1 MQSLVLNWITASRS
15 RHAVAGL
22 PGLRRRLI
30 AALMESRI
38 QYGLIGRSLLLAVTM
53 LVGASIALPAI
64 SSPPDPGNPNLVPNP
79 GFLGQSGAT
88 DGAVTGQ
95 PPTTWRGFAV
105 GGGAISLETVPLPAD
120 ELFPGSPPLNAIRL
134 SVTSFGADQAFDHFT
149 HAFSLD
155 TGRFYQPTVWVR
167 SGNADNS
174 NQTVNIGMP
183 LFDADM
189 VYAGR
194 EPANFSVQAG
204 ASWEQVSS
212 PTGATILPGEAF
224 AFLAFRLSDN
234 GGENSVLIAL
244 PEVPG
249 RPVINLAPNPGLSG
263 TGGVTDGN
271 VTGPVPD
278 RWRGFAIGDASLN
291 LTANDLPA
299 DALFP
304 GSPQTRSIRMT
315 VIPSGTSDVGLDF
328 DLNRALLT
336 AGYRHWGEV
345 WIRSGHAGNQD
356 VSVALPLYDEQGVF
370 LGIQPGTFGVTVTP
384 QWELYAGPAFTG
396 AAGQQVNLAFRLSD
410 GGGENSIEIALPRIV
425 GPADGVFADRFQ

>member
-1 MQSLVLNWITASRS
+1 MNVQAPVFSLAK
-15 RHAVAGL
+15 AGRFNFRAL
-22 PGLRRRLI
+22 AAM
-30 AALMESRI
+30 AALA
-38 QYGLIGRSLLLAVTM
+38 LLANIV
-53 LVGASIALPAI
+53 VLPAFA
-64 SSPPDPGNPNLVPNP
+64 STPGQANPNLVPNAEFR
-79 GFLGQSGAT
+79 GLAGAI

-105 GGGAISLETVPLPAD
+105 GGGEISLETVPLSAN

-134 SVTSFGADQAFDHFT
+134 SVTSFGADQGFDHFT

-155 TGRFYQPTVWVR
+155 TGRFYRPAVWVR

-174 NQTVNIGMP
+174 PQTVNIGMP

-189 VYAGR
+189 VYTGR

-212 PTGATILPGEAF
+212 PAGATILPGEAF

-244 PEVPG
+244 PDVPG
-249 RPVINLAPNPGLSG
+249 RPVINLVPNPGLSG
-263 TGGVTDGN
+263 TSGVTDGN

-299 DALFP
+299 GAIYP
-304 GSPQTRSIRMT
+304 GSPPTRSIRMA
-315 VIPSGTSDVGLDF
+315 VAGSAPPEAGLDF
-328 DLNRALLT
+328 ELNQAAL
-336 AGYRHWGEV
+336 ADGYGHWGEI
-345 WIRSGHAGNQD
+345 WIRSGHAGNQGF
-356 VSVALPLYDEQGVF
+356 SIGLPIYDDQGVF
-370 LGIQPGTFGVTVTP
+370 LGIAPGSFGATAGP
-384 QWELYAGPAFTG
+384 DWQLYAGPSFTG
-396 AAGQQVNLAFRLSD
+396 APGQRINMALRVVTD
-410 GGGENSIEIALPRIV
+410 GGEDSIEIALPRIG
-425 GPADGVFADRFQ
+425 GPADGIFSDRFQ